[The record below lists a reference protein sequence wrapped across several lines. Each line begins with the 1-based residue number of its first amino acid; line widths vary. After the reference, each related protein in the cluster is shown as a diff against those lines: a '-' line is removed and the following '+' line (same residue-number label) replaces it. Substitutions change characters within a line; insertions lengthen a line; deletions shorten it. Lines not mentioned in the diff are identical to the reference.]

1 MPLADTTMCMTRHT
15 ATIMIAAW
23 LFAWRRLPHADAGY
37 DDGDGDDGGDEDD
50 DDDADG
56 YDDADGDDD
65 ADDGDGGD
73 EDGDD
78 AGHEH
83 NGCELKT

>member
-1 MPLADTTMCMTRHT
+1 MCMTRHT

-50 DDDADG
+50 DDDDADG